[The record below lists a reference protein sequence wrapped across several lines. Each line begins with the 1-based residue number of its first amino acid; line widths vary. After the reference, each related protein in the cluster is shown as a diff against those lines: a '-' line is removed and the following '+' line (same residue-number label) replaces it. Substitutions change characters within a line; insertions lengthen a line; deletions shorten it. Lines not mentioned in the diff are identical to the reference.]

1 MDLVSHD
8 LSSTPF
14 FGEYTIIGF
23 NSRNLHQ
30 IMIVKLNQ
38 TCIVKR
44 EAQKGVYKER

>member
-14 FGEYTIIGF
+14 FGEFTVISP
-23 NSRNLHQ
+23 NSRNFYQ
-30 IMIVKLNQ
+30 IIIVKLNQ

-44 EAQKGVYKER
+44 EAQKGV